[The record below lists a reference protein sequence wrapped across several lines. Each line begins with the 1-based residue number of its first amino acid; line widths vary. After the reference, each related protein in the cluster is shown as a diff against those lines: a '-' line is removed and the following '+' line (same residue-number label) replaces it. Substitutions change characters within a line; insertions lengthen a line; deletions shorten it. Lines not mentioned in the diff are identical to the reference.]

1 MASLLGTTKQQ
12 EPLAPLDTN
21 VATKNVNKTQKEKI
35 WRVNQTLGWAMWT
48 MDDFY
53 MNLELCI
60 EGIDPHKG
68 EEMPDIVT
76 NAKLEHVF
84 GRKECI
90 G

>member
-1 MASLLGTTKQQ
+1 
-12 EPLAPLDTN
+12 
-21 VATKNVNKTQKEKI
+21 
-35 WRVNQTLGWAMWT
+35 MWT